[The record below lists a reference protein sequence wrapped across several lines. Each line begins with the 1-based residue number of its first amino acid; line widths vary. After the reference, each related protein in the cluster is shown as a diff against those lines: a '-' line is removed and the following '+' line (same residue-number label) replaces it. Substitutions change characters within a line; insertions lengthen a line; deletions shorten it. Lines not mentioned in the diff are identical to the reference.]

1 MPDDT
6 TTRWQ
11 SVLEV
16 LAESAE
22 LSTGKLSI
30 IRMTRVIDVDG
41 TLVLV
46 AGSPFTKSKVEEAR
60 TAISRALAQVWG
72 REIPF
77 EVTVDTSLEAGAP
90 IPTISSSRPP
100 AQPAPDQSSSFAST
114 SGPIARSEPVT
125 PAEPVVRARPHIA
138 EASMSTTAD
147 GSTSMQS
154 TTPTYVTN
162 PAAAFARPE
171 SPQTFD
177 KSSRLNPRYSFDNYV
192 MGDSNR
198 FAFAAALK
206 VAEQPGDADPDRSTG
221 GYNPLF
227 IYGGSGLV

>member
-90 IPTISSSRPP
+90 IPTILSL
-100 AQPAPDQSSSFAST
+100 
-114 SGPIARSEPVT
+114 I
-125 PAEPVVRARPHIA
+125 HI
-138 EASMSTTAD
+138 
-147 GSTSMQS
+147 
-154 TTPTYVTN
+154 
-162 PAAAFARPE
+162 
-171 SPQTFD
+171 
-177 KSSRLNPRYSFDNYV
+177 
-192 MGDSNR
+192 
-198 FAFAAALK
+198 
-206 VAEQPGDADPDRSTG
+206 
-221 GYNPLF
+221 
-227 IYGGSGLV
+227 